1 MPFKHMENALLN
13 PDLVALVASLFFAVV
28 IFMVVKIVPPRTIY
42 VVKRFFQPYSV
53 LERGVN
59 FTLPFLDLVSHR
71 ISILERQL
79 PSFSQDAR
87 NEDDALIKTGV
98 SLFYRTKRPE
108 KTVLEATNVDA
119 PIANSRRHHEG

>member
-1 MPFKHMENALLN
+1 M
-13 PDLVALVASLFFAVV
+13 V
-28 IFMVVKIVPPRTIY
+28 IFIAVNIISPCTNY
-42 VVKRFFQPYSV
+42 VVKRFFRPYSV

-59 FTLPFLDLVSHR
+59 FILPFLDRVSHG

-87 NEDDALIKTGV
+87 NEDDALIKTVV